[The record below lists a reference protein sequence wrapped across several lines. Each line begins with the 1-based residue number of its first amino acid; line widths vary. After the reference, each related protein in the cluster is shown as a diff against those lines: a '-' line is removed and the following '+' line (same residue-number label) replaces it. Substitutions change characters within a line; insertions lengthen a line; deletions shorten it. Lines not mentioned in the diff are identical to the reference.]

1 MPIVL
6 QQVSS
11 SPTNTSG
18 KILRKRIMHCF
29 ISIVNN
35 MFALYLMHTLF
46 LYYLLDIPGEN
57 VYDAR
62 EWWDE
67 FTKIVTSKV
76 EPGRIAV

>member
-1 MPIVL
+1 VPMVL
-6 QQVSS
+6 QQVSN

-18 KILRKRIMHCF
+18 KILRNRTMHCF
-29 ISIVNN
+29 IFIVNN
-35 MFALYLMHTLF
+35 MFALYLIHTLF

-67 FTKIVTSKV
+67 FMKIVTSKG